1 LLLVLY
7 IEKHHTDHIVKSL
20 HIANFVVVVCI
31 GFQNVK
37 KLVVACSEVFS
48 PQLQVGQRA
57 RNVFAYHV
65 LSFFISEGEQ
75 LAVEFG
81 AVVTLSL
88 LNVEEFQPKLSTLAL
103 GDV

>member
-1 LLLVLY
+1 
-7 IEKHHTDHIVKSL
+7 
-20 HIANFVVVVCI
+20 
-31 GFQNVK
+31 
-37 KLVVACSEVFS
+37 
-48 PQLQVGQRA
+48 LQVGQRA
-57 RNVFAYHV
+57 RNVFAYHA